1 MKRTICAALCMLL
14 CILFCLQLV
23 SCGESGTDE
32 PLTPEQKEATQITKE
47 NNEAVYT
54 ALDFGDKDEFAC
66 AQKGLIA
73 APEALELKDENGKV
87 IWSQKAYSFVEN
99 NAQAPATVNPS
110 LWRDTQL
117 NHIYGLFEVSDG
129 IYQVRGYDMSNMTLV
144 EGKTGWIVFDPLM
157 SMECSK
163 AAMQLVEE
171 HLGKRP
177 VTGIVISHPH
187 VDHYGGIK
195 GIVSEE
201 EVTDRKIPIIVPEGF
216 EEHAISENV
225 YAGNAMGRRAN
236 YQYGTLLQSSP
247 QGTLAMGIGMGQ
259 SKGTITYITP
269 NDIIKETGEKRTVDG
284 IAMEFQMTPGT
295 EAPAEMNT
303 WFPQKNALW
312 LAEYCTG
319 TLHNLYTLRG
329 AQVRDGNA
337 WAEYIME
344 AVSRYGTKVETVFQ
358 SHNWPHWE
366 NAKIRKY
373 MVDTAAVYKFIND
386 QTLMYLNQGLTEN
399 EIANKIKLPAELEK
413 NWYTRQY
420 YGTVAHNAKA
430 VYQRFMG
437 WYDANPVHLGALDPS
452 ESAKKYVEYLG
463 DTGAVLKKAKEDFD
477 KGEYQWVAEITNVLV
492 YADPENKEARYLC
505 ADALEQLGY
514 QAESGPWRNAYLSGA
529 KELREGTVSDD
540 KYRANGSADTQRSM
554 TPEMMLDYLGIR
566 TDSNAAQDLNLKI
579 NLKITDTGENYLLT
593 VHSGVLLY
601 QTGVQKDG
609 ADATLTMPKAGLFA
623 ILSKDAGQ
631 QKKLIKIEGD
641 KAVLDKLCAN
651 IVDFEFFFNIV
662 EP

>member
-23 SCGESGTDE
+23 SCGESGTDD

-312 LAEYCTG
+312 LAENCTG
-319 TLHNLYTLRG
+319 TLHNHYPLRG

>member
-284 IAMEFQMTPGT
+284 VAMEFQMTPGT

-312 LAEYCTG
+312 LAENCTG

-601 QTGVQKDG
+601 QAGVQEDG
-609 ADATLTMPKAGLFA
+609 AGRNPYHAKGRPVRN
-623 ILSKDAGQ
+623 
-631 QKKLIKIEGD
+631 IEQRRRTAKEID
-641 KAVLDKLCAN
+641 KN
-651 IVDFEFFFNIV
+651 
-662 EP
+662 